1 MTDLDQLLA
10 RVRDLPPDPR
20 LTSIDAGVFDGL
32 AALAARPSLP
42 RDAFGMAFG
51 IALLVGLVGAALPTP
66 PTPTQA
72 SSLFPL
78 GAPPALA
85 PSTLLDGGHE

>member
-42 RDAFGMAFG
+42 RDAFGMTFG

-66 PTPTQA
+66 TAQA

-78 GAPPALA
+78 GAPSALA